1 MGRNLRTITHASRPA
16 WRTYKFDDDKRLGQ
30 NLTSGNGTTIFGEVL
45 AGTLMSLDGTDG
57 IRPMGLQALSSGIAG
72 ANEGEMADAS
82 NFYIGDTVD
91 LIAAVDSFDTLS
103 IDADGAGGTM
113 DVTAL
118 EAGDSRLRIAL
129 TDPGGATQPLAVT
142 ISDDGTNRDIDVSLE
157 TDGGSAIV
165 STIAEVIAAI
175 NTTLPAV
182 VFAELDAAVGTETC
196 VAVTQ
201 AALAGGFGIGD
212 VIVDGRG
219 VTDVDKTS
227 TPNTVTFDGAV
238 VTVAS
243 GTIMMLE
250 DLTPEDIAGMLERQV
265 STIDLDNGATVGV
278 DQQCEVALGG
288 YAEAAQ
294 ITGYDAT
301 LDRYLTGAWVP
312 EGVLGPG
319 MAPIFKFILA

>member
-30 NLTSGNGTTIFGEVL
+30 NLTDGNGTTIFGEVL
-45 AGTLMSLDGTDG
+45 AGTLMSLDGADG
-57 IRPMGLQALSSGIAG
+57 IRPMGLQALSSGIAA
-72 ANEGEMADAS
+72 ANEGEMADAA
-82 NFYIGDTVD
+82 NFYVGDVID
-91 LIAAVDSFDTLS
+91 LVAAVDSFDAIT

-118 EAGDSRLRIAL
+118 EAGASRLRIAL
-129 TDPGGATQPLAVT
+129 TDPGGATQPLVVSV
-142 ISDDGTNRDIDVSLE
+142 SDDGTNRDIDVSLE

-165 STIAEVIAAI
+165 STVAEVIAAL
-175 NTTLPAV
+175 NDTLGWLV
-182 VFAELDAAVGTETC
+182 YAELNAAVGTETC

-201 AALAGGFGIGD
+201 AAMTGGFNVGD
-212 VIVDGRG
+212 VIVDGRN
-219 VTDVDKTS
+219 VTDVDKDA

-243 GTIMMLE
+243 GTILMLE
-250 DLTPEDIAGMLERQV
+250 DLTPGDIAGLLERQV
-265 STIDLDNGATVGV
+265 STADLDNGTLVGV

-288 YAEAAQ
+288 YTDASLV
-294 ITGYDAT
+294 TGYDAT
-301 LDRYLTGAWVP
+301 LERYLTGAYVA

-319 MAPIFKFILA
+319 QAPIFKFVLA